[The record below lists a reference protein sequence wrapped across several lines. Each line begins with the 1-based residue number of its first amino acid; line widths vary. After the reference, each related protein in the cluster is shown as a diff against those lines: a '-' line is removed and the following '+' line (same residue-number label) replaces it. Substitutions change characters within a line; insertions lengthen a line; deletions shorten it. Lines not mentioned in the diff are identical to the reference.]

1 MDDITP
7 LPAGVRSRRI
17 DGVNGLDMH
26 ILEAGGDEPARPL
39 VLLLHGFPELAYS
52 WRKVLPAL
60 AAAGYWAVAPDQ
72 RGYGRT
78 TGWQA
83 DYDGDLRPFGYLNLV
98 RDALAL
104 VFALGRREV
113 ACLVGHDFGSPVS
126 AAAALIRPDVFTR
139 VVLMSAPFSGPPPH
153 VPAAPSR
160 DGVHA
165 ALAALSNPR
174 KHYQWYYSA
183 LAADADMH
191 DPPQGLHD
199 FLRAYYHMKSADWPA
214 NRPYE
219 LAAWNAEELA
229 KLPTY
234 YVMELDRTMPET
246 VAPEMPDAACDW
258 LSEAELAVYAAAFA
272 ETGFQ
277 GGLNWY
283 RCNTGGLNAAD
294 MTLYS
299 GRRIDIPSL
308 FIAGASDW
316 GIHQSPGALVAMQTQ
331 ACSDMRGCRLIE
343 GAGHWVQQERAAEVS
358 EALLAFLDDTQQF

>member
-1 MDDITP
+1 M
-7 LPAGVRSRRI
+7 
-17 DGVNGLDMH
+17 
-26 ILEAGGDEPARPL
+26 
-39 VLLLHGFPELAYS
+39 
-52 WRKVLPAL
+52 
-60 AAAGYWAVAPDQ
+60 
-72 RGYGRT
+72 
-78 TGWQA
+78 
-83 DYDGDLRPFGYLNLV
+83 
-98 RDALAL
+98 
-104 VFALGRREV
+104 
-113 ACLVGHDFGSPVS
+113 
-126 AAAALIRPDVFTR
+126 IRPDVFTR
-139 VVLMSAPFSGPPPH
+139 VVLMSAPFAGPPPH